1 VLIVG
6 ELVNRLRN
14 KHEILRDKIRIL
26 QDDIRR
32 MVEKQVEGTIGR
44 YVKKKMLAVIIRNL
58 HVEVGKVTFQLRE
71 EKAFDINFTIDRF

>member
-1 VLIVG
+1 
-6 ELVNRLRN
+6 
-14 KHEILRDKIRIL
+14 
-26 QDDIRR
+26 
-32 MVEKQVEGTIGR
+32 MEKQVEGTIGR